1 MLICITH
8 SMPGRACTVRG
19 YHLTTCDGTR
29 NGQECHGC
37 LPRPAE
43 TGILCR
49 SCWERFEAA
58 LSIAVDLITHLRS
71 VEKGPVSIDGVRTST
86 VVAPTFPASW
96 QAADRLWV
104 ALAKVAIVHA
114 KGTRDE
120 EPEWRPYTSIWSGFS
135 YAATLDEVAEAV
147 RELVAWVNVSPES
160 VVSRTAGAEAAVEFF
175 REVQRSLAM
184 FPLEEDTKPLR
195 PIRCR
200 ECQQFTLWRRPP
212 LVYLDEVVVQCQN
225 PACQA
230 FYDPQMAQ
238 FDMRLLAEEI
248 SRERSDLS
256 ADIEAQLAH
265 MRAQPS
271 AELLRVNGLSEAC
284 ELGEHWK
291 PDGGCQSVSCR
302 CDCHQHSA
310 VRVGRGVLTPVAS
323 PMPLRFPPSTA
334 QQDPATCPRCWLI
347 HPEGTCT
354 A

>member
-1 MLICITH
+1 MTLLCITN
-8 SMPGRACTVRG
+8 SIPGRACTIRG

-29 NGQECHGC
+29 NGHECRGC

-58 LSIAVDLITHLRS
+58 LSTAVDLITHLRS

-104 ALAKVAIVHA
+104 ALAKIAIVDA
-114 KGTRDE
+114 KDTRGE
-120 EPEWRPYTSIWSGFS
+120 EPEWWPYTSIWSGFS
-135 YAATLDEVAEAV
+135 YAATLDEVALAV

-160 VVSRTAGAEAAVEFF
+160 VVARMAGAEAAVEFF

-184 FPLEEDTKPLR
+184 FPLAEDTKPLR

-238 FDMRLLAEEI
+238 FDMRLLAEEV
-248 SRERSDLS
+248 SRERSGLS
-256 ADIEAQLAH
+256 ADIEAQLAR
-265 MRAQPS
+265 MLAPRPADEAVPVCVYCSYFVPEFFQKRQTVEETCSVCREVTDAGLYLKAS
-271 AELLRVNGLSEAC
+271 AA
-284 ELGEHWK
+284 
-291 PDGGCQSVSCR
+291 
-302 CDCHQHSA
+302 
-310 VRVGRGVLTPVAS
+310 
-323 PMPLRFPPSTA
+323 
-334 QQDPATCPRCWLI
+334 
-347 HPEGTCT
+347 
-354 A
+354 